1 MIVSVVRERVGW
13 LHWPRTFCLALSMSL
28 STLNNALSGLQAA
41 TAKMQVTANNVANAR
56 TDGYQTQRVDVLE
69 RPGGAEVTTSADTTA
84 TVRPVPPPPETAQVY
99 RAPSD
104 VDLAQEMVQMTANES
119 FYLANVRALE
129 AAHGMLGT
137 LLDTNA

>member
-1 MIVSVVRERVGW
+1 MIVSVVRGRAGW
-13 LHWPRTFCLALSMSL
+13 LHWFGAFFLALSMSL

-41 TAKMQVTANNVANAR
+41 AAKMQVTANNVANAR
-56 TDGYQTQRVDVLE
+56 TDGYQTQRVDIVE
-69 RPGGAEVTTSADTTA
+69 RPGGVEARTPADSA
-84 TVRPVPPPPETAQVY
+84 RPPPVTVPTEAAPVS

-104 VDLAQEMVQMTANES
+104 VDLAQEMVKMTANES

-137 LLDTNA
+137 LLDTEA

>member
-1 MIVSVVRERVGW
+1 
-13 LHWPRTFCLALSMSL
+13 MSL

-56 TDGYQTQRVDVLE
+56 TDGYQTQRVDIVE
-69 RPGGAEVTTSADTTA
+69 RPGSVEGRAPADA
-84 TVRPVPPPPETAQVY
+84 ARPPPAAAPTEAAPLS

-104 VDLAQEMVQMTANES
+104 VDLAQEMVKMTANES

-137 LLDTNA
+137 LLDTEA

>member
-1 MIVSVVRERVGW
+1 
-13 LHWPRTFCLALSMSL
+13 MSL

-69 RPGGAEVTTSADTTA
+69 RSGGGEARAPADSAMT
-84 TVRPVPPPPETAQVY
+84 RPSPPPTQAASVSGP
-99 RAPSD
+99 PSD

-137 LLDTNA
+137 LLDTEA

>member
-1 MIVSVVRERVGW
+1 
-13 LHWPRTFCLALSMSL
+13 MSF

-56 TDGYQTQRVDVLE
+56 TDGYQTQRVELVE
-69 RPGGAEVTTSADTTA
+69 RSGGVEARTPADTATA
-84 TVRPVPPPPETAQVY
+84 NLSPPPTQAASVSRP
-99 RAPSD
+99 PSD
-104 VDLAQEMVQMTANES
+104 VDLAQEMVNMTANES

-137 LLDTNA
+137 LLDTEA

>member
-1 MIVSVVRERVGW
+1 MLVSVVRGRVGW
-13 LHWPRTFCLALSMSL
+13 LHWIGAFFLALSMSL

-56 TDGYQTQRVDVLE
+56 TDGYQTQRVDIVE
-69 RPGGAEVTTSADTTA
+69 RPGGVEARTPADA
-84 TVRPVPPPPETAQVY
+84 ARPPPVAAPTEAAPVS

-104 VDLAQEMVQMTANES
+104 VDLAQEMVKMTANES
-119 FYLANVRALE
+119 FYLANVRALQ

-137 LLDTNA
+137 LLDTEA

>member
-1 MIVSVVRERVGW
+1 MIVWLVRGRDGW
-13 LHWPRTFCLALSMSL
+13 LHCFQTFLWTLRMSL

-56 TDGYQTQRVDVLE
+56 TDGYQTQRVDIVE
-69 RPGGAEVTTSADTTA
+69 RPGGVEARTPADA
-84 TVRPVPPPPETAQVY
+84 ARPSPVPPPTEAAPVS

-104 VDLAQEMVQMTANES
+104 VDLAQEMVKMTANES

-137 LLDTNA
+137 LLDTEA

>member
-1 MIVSVVRERVGW
+1 MIVWVVRGRDGW
-13 LHWPRTFCLALSMSL
+13 LHCFQTFLWTRRMSL

-41 TAKMQVTANNVANAR
+41 TEKMQVTANNVANAR
-56 TDGYQTQRVDVLE
+56 TDGYQTQLVDIVE
-69 RPGGAEVTTSADTTA
+69 RPGGVEARTPADA
-84 TVRPVPPPPETAQVY
+84 ARPPPVTAPTEAAPVS

-104 VDLAQEMVQMTANES
+104 VDLAQEMVKMTANES

-137 LLDTNA
+137 LLDTEA

>member
-1 MIVSVVRERVGW
+1 
-13 LHWPRTFCLALSMSL
+13 MSL

-56 TDGYQTQRVDVLE
+56 TDGYQTQRVDIVE
-69 RPGGAEVTTSADTTA
+69 RPGGVEARTPADTGTA
-84 TVRPVPPPPETAQVY
+84 RPALPPTQAVSVSRP
-99 RAPSD
+99 PSD
-104 VDLAQEMVQMTANES
+104 VDLAQEMVKLTANES

-137 LLDTNA
+137 LLDTEA

>member
-1 MIVSVVRERVGW
+1 MAT
-13 LHWPRTFCLALSMSL
+13 LLLYFPLALGMSL

-56 TDGYQTQRVDVLE
+56 TDGYQTQRVDILE
-69 RPGGAEVTTSADTTA
+69 RPGGVEARIPADTPRA
-84 TVRPVPPPPETAQVY
+84 RPAPPPTEAAQGA
-99 RAPSD
+99 RAPSN
-104 VDLAQEMVQMTANES
+104 VDLAQEMVKMTANES

-137 LLDTNA
+137 LLDTEA

>member
-1 MIVSVVRERVGW
+1 
-13 LHWPRTFCLALSMSL
+13 MSL

-69 RPGGAEVTTSADTTA
+69 RPGGVEARVPADSAMT
-84 TVRPVPPPPETAQVY
+84 RPSPPPTQAASVSGP
-99 RAPSD
+99 PSD

-137 LLDTNA
+137 LLDTEA